1 MPGWFRA
8 AGAGLGYYLGG
19 PVGAL
24 LGYFFGRAMGNRSS
38 ASSMES
44 PLTQYYEVLGV
55 SPTAD
60 MTEVRQS
67 YRKLVKRYHPDL
79 HGQVDKKTAILLR
92 RKMARVNEA
101 YAEIEKVR
109 NSQRD
114 GVSG

>member
-1 MPGWFRA
+1 MPGWFKA
-8 AGAGLGYYLGG
+8 AGAGIGYYLGG

-38 ASSMES
+38 PSSMES

-60 MTEVRQS
+60 MKEIRQS
-67 YRKLVKRYHPDL
+67 YRRLVKRYHPDL
-79 HGQVDKKTAILLR
+79 HGQVDEKRAILLR

-101 YAEIEKVR
+101 YAEIEKAR
-109 NSQRD
+109 NF
-114 GVSG
+114 